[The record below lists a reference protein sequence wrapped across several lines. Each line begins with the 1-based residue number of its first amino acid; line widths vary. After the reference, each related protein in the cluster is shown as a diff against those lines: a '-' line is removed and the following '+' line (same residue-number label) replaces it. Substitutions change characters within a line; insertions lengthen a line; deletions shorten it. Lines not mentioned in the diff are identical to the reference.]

1 MTLNIAEQHDAHSGL
16 SCAQVDRLLDAQR
29 TRLDS
34 LTRRLAWR
42 EQQATQR
49 LTPEEHR
56 TAVLAAFATAE
67 ALQAGNLTAVEA
79 LAPRS
84 IAEQRAQASALVTGL
99 AAVADTQPGLIDA
112 IRGAVLSLTFTEQ
125 DGDPR

>member
-1 MTLNIAEQHDAHSGL
+1 MNIAEQHDAHNGL
-16 SCAQVDRLLDAQR
+16 TCAQADAIVDAQR
-29 TRLDS
+29 ARLDT

-49 LTPEEHR
+49 LDPEEHR
-56 TAVLAAFATAE
+56 TAALAAFATVE

-112 IRGAVLSLTFTEQ
+112 IRGAVLGLTFAEQQ
-125 DGDPR
+125 DGGPR

>member
-1 MTLNIAEQHDAHSGL
+1 MTNIEQHDAHNGL
-16 SCAQVDRLLDAQR
+16 TCAQTDSLVDAQR
-29 TRLDS
+29 ARLDT

-56 TAVLAAFATAE
+56 TATLAAFATAE

-112 IRGAVLSLTFTEQ
+112 IRGAVLAMTFEQ
-125 DGDPR
+125 DGEPR

>member
-1 MTLNIAEQHDAHSGL
+1 MNLTEQHEAHNGL
-16 SCAQVDRLLDAQR
+16 TCAQTDAIIDAQR
-29 TRLDS
+29 ARLDT

-56 TAVLAAFATAE
+56 TAVLAALATVE

-112 IRGAVLSLTFTEQ
+112 IRSAVLTLTFAEQ